1 VLIKLVGPF
10 KYRDFRLL
18 WGGWLFGAMGSWIHQ
33 LTSGWLILELTNS
46 PFMLGLNG
54 VFMSVPFLIMSLYG
68 GALADRMD
76 RRRLLILA
84 QSFATLLAFIPGVLT
99 QLGVIQVWHIYALS
113 FVSWTVAAFDAPA
126 RHALIP
132 SLVPR
137 EDLMRA
143 ITLTSILRRV
153 TALVGPLIGGVAIS
167 TVGIAGA
174 FFAYAILHSMVL
186 LSVLLMHAHPTE
198 LERKGTSMARSIIDG
213 LKIMQRHPVIFGI
226 LTLEAVHTFFGSYQE
241 LMPVFARNVLQVGPT
256 GLGLL
261 YASPGVG
268 AFLAT
273 GVLMLMGDV
282 KKKGPVFMVT
292 AFFQP
297 VMVAFFALSPWMPFS
312 MTILMLVGLID
323 VVGGTLRNTMLQLSA
338 QEQMRGRVMAMNMM
352 VHRGLG
358 PMSGIQSGTLATFI
372 GAPLAITTG
381 VIIVLTYASFL
392 FHRTPELR
400 YYTEGRQAE
409 ALRRVAPQAGNAN

>member
-1 VLIKLVGPF
+1 MGPL

-76 RRRLLILA
+76 RRRLLILS
-84 QSFATLLAFIPGVLT
+84 QSLATLLAFIPGILT
-99 QLGVIQVWHIYALS
+99 ELEVIRVWHIYALS

-143 ITLTSILRRV
+143 IALTSILRRV
-153 TALVGPLIGGVAIS
+153 TALVGPLIGGFAIS
-167 TVGIAGA
+167 TVGISGA
-174 FFAYAILHSMVL
+174 FFTYALFHSMVL
-186 LSVLLMHAHPTE
+186 LSVILMRTPPSE
-198 LERKGTSMARSIIDG
+198 LERKTTSMARSIIDG
-213 LKIMQRHPVIFGI
+213 LKVMQRHPVIFGI

-256 GLGLL
+256 GLGFL

-273 GVLMLMGDV
+273 GVLMLIGDV

-292 AFFQP
+292 AFLQP
-297 VMVAFFALSPWMPFS
+297 MIVACFALSPWMAFS
-312 MTILMLVGLID
+312 MGALMLVGLID

-338 QEQMRGRVMAMNMM
+338 EEKMRGRVMAMNMM

-358 PMSGIQSGTLATFI
+358 PLSGIQAGSLATFI
-372 GAPLAITTG
+372 GAPMALTTG
-381 VIIVLTYASFL
+381 VIIVLSYASFL

-400 YYTEGRQAE
+400 QYTESRQADVP
-409 ALRRVAPQAGNAN
+409 RPVAPEPGAAT

>member
-1 VLIKLVGPF
+1 MGPF

-18 WGGWLFGAMGSWIHQ
+18 WFGWLFAAMGSWIHQ
-33 LTSGWLILELTNS
+33 LTSSWLILELTNS

-76 RRRLLILA
+76 RRKLLVLA
-84 QSFATLLAFIPGVLT
+84 QCCLTLLAFIPAVLT
-99 QLGVIQVWHIYALS
+99 YLEVIRVWHIYALS
-113 FVSWTVAAFDAPA
+113 FISWTVAAFDAPA
-126 RHALIP
+126 RHAMIP

-137 EDLMRA
+137 EHLMRA
-143 ITLTSILRRV
+143 IAVTSILRRV
-153 TALVGPLIGGVAIS
+153 TALIGPLIGGFAIS

-174 FFAYAILHSMVL
+174 FLTYALLHSMVL
-186 LSVLLMHAHPTE
+186 ISVILIRSHPTE
-198 LERKGTSMARSIIDG
+198 LEHKGTSMARSIVDG
-213 LKIMQRHPVIFGI
+213 LKEMQRHPVIFGI

-241 LMPVFARNVLQVGPT
+241 LMPVFARSVLEVGPT
-256 GLGLL
+256 GLGFL

-273 GVLMLMGDV
+273 GVLILIGDV

-292 AFFQP
+292 AFLQP
-297 VMVAFFALSPWMPFS
+297 VLVGCFALSPWMGFS
-312 MTILMLVGLID
+312 MGVMMLVGLID

-338 QEQMRGRVMAMNMM
+338 QERMRGRVMAMNMM

-358 PMSGIQSGTLATFI
+358 PMSGIQAGTLATFF
-372 GAPLAITTG
+372 GAPFALTTG
-381 VIIVLTYASFL
+381 VIIVLSYATFL

-400 YYTEGRQAE
+400 QYSEGRQRE
-409 ALRRVAPQAGNAN
+409 SLRPAATEPGAAT

>member
-1 VLIKLVGPF
+1 VGPF

-33 LTSGWLILELTNS
+33 LTSGWLILELTDS

-76 RRRLLILA
+76 RRRLLIIA
-84 QSFATLLAFIPGVLT
+84 QSLATLLAFIPGVLT

-137 EDLMRA
+137 EDLIRA
-143 ITLTSILRRV
+143 IALTSILRRV
-153 TALVGPLIGGVAIS
+153 TALVGPLIGGLAIS

-174 FFAYAILHSMVL
+174 FFAYAVFHSVVL

-198 LERKGTSMARSIIDG
+198 LEQKGKSMARSIIDG
-213 LKIMQRHPVIFGI
+213 LKSMQGHPVIFGI
-226 LTLEAVHTFFGSYQE
+226 LTLEAMHTFFGSYQE
-241 LMPVFARNVLQVGPT
+241 LMPVFARDVLQVGPT

-273 GVLMLMGDV
+273 GVLMMMGDV
-282 KKKGPVFMVT
+282 KKKGRIFMVT
-292 AFFQP
+292 AFLQP
-297 VMVAFFALSPWMPFS
+297 ILVAFFALSPWMSFS

-392 FHRTPELR
+392 FRRTPELR
-400 YYTEGRQAE
+400 RYTEERQAGV
-409 ALRRVAPQAGNAN
+409 RRHIAPPAGNIT

>member
-1 VLIKLVGPF
+1 MGPF

-84 QSFATLLAFIPGVLT
+84 QSLATLLAFIPGVLT
-99 QLGVIQVWHIYALS
+99 ELGVIRVWHIYALS

-137 EDLMRA
+137 EDLLRA

-153 TALVGPLIGGVAIS
+153 TALIGPLIGGFAIS
-167 TVGIAGA
+167 TIGIAGA
-174 FFAYAILHSMVL
+174 FFVYAIFHSVVL
-186 LSVLLMHAHPTE
+186 LSVLLMRSHPTE
-198 LERKGTSMARSIIDG
+198 LERKGKSMARSIIDG

-241 LMPVFARNVLQVGPT
+241 LMPVFARDVLQVGPT

-273 GVLMLMGDV
+273 GVLILMGDV

-292 AFFQP
+292 AFLQP
-297 VMVAFFALSPWMPFS
+297 TMVAFFALSPWMSFS
-312 MTILMLVGLID
+312 MTILMFVGLVD

-358 PMSGIQSGTLATFI
+358 PMSGLQAGSLATFI

-381 VIIVLTYASFL
+381 VVIVLTYASFL

-400 YYTEGRQAE
+400 KYTEGRQAE
-409 ALRRVAPQAGNAN
+409 VLRPVAPQPVSPESGAR

>member
-1 VLIKLVGPF
+1 MGPF

-33 LTSGWLILELTNS
+33 LTSGWLILELTDS

-76 RRRLLILA
+76 RRRLLIIA
-84 QSFATLLAFIPGVLT
+84 QSLATLLAFVPGVLT
-99 QLGVIQVWHIYALS
+99 QLGVIQVWHIYTLS

-153 TALVGPLIGGVAIS
+153 TALVGPLIGGLAIS

-174 FFAYAILHSMVL
+174 FFAYAVFHSVVL
-186 LSVLLMHAHPTE
+186 LSILLMHAHPTE
-198 LERKGTSMARSIIDG
+198 LEQKGKSMARSIVDG
-213 LKIMQRHPVIFGI
+213 LKIMQHHPVIFGI
-226 LTLEAVHTFFGSYQE
+226 LTFEAMHTFFGSYQE
-241 LMPVFARNVLQVGPT
+241 LMPVFARSVLQVGPT

-273 GVLMLMGDV
+273 GVLMLMGDI
-282 KKKGPVFMVT
+282 KKKGRIFMVT
-292 AFFQP
+292 AFLQP
-297 VMVAFFALSPWMPFS
+297 TLVAFFALSPWMGFS
-312 MTILMLVGLID
+312 MTILILVGLID

-400 YYTEGRQAE
+400 QYTEERQVNVP
-409 ALRRVAPQAGNAN
+409 RTVAPQAGNAT

>member
-1 VLIKLVGPF
+1 MGPF

-84 QSFATLLAFIPGVLT
+84 QSLATLLAFIPGVLT
-99 QLGVIQVWHIYALS
+99 ELEVIRVWHIYTLS

-137 EDLMRA
+137 EDLLRA

-153 TALVGPLIGGVAIS
+153 TALVGPLIGGFAIS
-167 TVGIAGA
+167 TIGIAGA
-174 FFAYAILHSMVL
+174 FFVYAIFHSVVL
-186 LSVLLMHAHPTE
+186 LSVLLMRSHPTE
-198 LERKGTSMARSIIDG
+198 LEPKGTSMARSIIDG
-213 LKIMQRHPVIFGI
+213 LKIMQRHPVFFGI
-226 LTLEAVHTFFGSYQE
+226 LTLEAVQTFFGSYQE
-241 LMPVFARNVLQVGPT
+241 LMPVFARDVLQVGPT

-273 GVLMLMGDV
+273 GVLILMGDV

-292 AFFQP
+292 AFIQP
-297 VMVAFFALSPWMPFS
+297 TMVALFALSPWMSFS
-312 MTILMLVGLID
+312 MTILIFVGLVD

-358 PMSGIQSGTLATFI
+358 PMSGIQAGSLATFI
-372 GAPLAITTG
+372 GAPLAITIG

-392 FHRTPELR
+392 FHHTPELR
-400 YYTEGRQAE
+400 KYTEGRQAE
-409 ALRRVAPQAGNAN
+409 VLRPVSPQPASAT